1 MKQFSI
7 KKQALKHGVFT
18 DSSTL
23 GLEQALA
30 LVQLPDT
37 FAEGA
42 WDKVLKTDRTFDFIS
57 QTTIIPVS
65 HKNYID
71 KLFLSW

>member
-1 MKQFSI
+1 M
-7 KKQALKHGVFT
+7 

-23 GLEQALA
+23 GLEQALVPVR
-30 LVQLPDT
+30 LLDT
-37 FAEGA
+37 FAKGT
-42 WDKVLKTDRTFDFIS
+42 WDKVLKTERMFDFIF

-71 KLFLSW
+71 KLFVSS